1 MSKLRNVLISAGIA
15 AVGAVGVKKAVDYFQ
30 NKKQQEALPE
40 TPEDAQISNPEEEV
54 AFAVVETSSVQD
66 FLDKSFGKS
75 GRYKPNRPP
84 KVFEYQDKQ
93 YMVIWAYDNEKSKNQ
108 MLVFQYT
115 DSGRQ
120 MIASV
125 GYTDSATDYNL
136 KMGNTPFAVEI
147 NGTKLQSGEGETEGT
162 SDVDFVLA

>member
-1 MSKLRNVLISAGIA
+1 MSKLRNILIGAGIV
-15 AVGAVGVKKAVDYFQ
+15 AVGAVGVKKTVDYFQ

-40 TPEDAQISNPEEEV
+40 VPDDAEISNPEEEV
-54 AFAVVETSSVQD
+54 AFAVVEPQSVQE
-66 FLDKSFGKS
+66 FLDKTFGNV
-75 GRYKPNRPP
+75 GRYKPDRTP

-93 YMVIWAYDNEKSKNQ
+93 YMVIWAYDQEKSKNQ

-125 GYTDSATDYNL
+125 GYTDSVTDYNL
-136 KMGNTPFAVEI
+136 KMGNTPFAVEV
-147 NGTKLQSGEGETEGT
+147 NGQKLQSGEGETSGT
-162 SDVDFVLA
+162 KEVDFVLA